1 MKNEELVERIQ
12 AGDEK
17 EKYLQQLFEQ
27 NFPFIKKI
35 ASKYSDREEFDDLIQ
50 EGYIGLHTAAMKYDP
65 GCGVLFLTYA
75 SYWIQQKMIRYL
87 QNNGSVVRIPVHM
100 AERLSKYRRITKQFQ
115 MERGRKPTEK
125 EYASLSNICQDS
137 LGDIHQAEGMRNL
150 QSLSAH
156 VGESE
161 DELGD
166 FISSD
171 VNIENIV
178 VHDVDHERMSKILWG
193 IIAQLPDKKQTIM
206 KMRAEGLSA
215 QDVGDAIGLTGRQAS
230 MIEADARRRIRL
242 DPAGKELR
250 DYYMQYI

>member
-1 MKNEELVERIQ
+1 MTNEELVERIQ

-17 EKYLQQLFEQ
+17 GKYLYRLWEQ
-27 NFPFIKKI
+27 NLPFIKKI
-35 ASKYSDREEFDDLIQ
+35 ALKYSTRAEFEDLIQ
-50 EGYIGLHTAAMKYDP
+50 EGYIGLHTAAMKYDLQ
-65 GCGVLFLTYA
+65 CGVLFLTYA
-75 SYWIQQKMIRYL
+75 GYWIQQKMLRYL
-87 QNNGSVVRIPVHM
+87 QQNGNTVRIPVHM
-100 AERLSKYRRITKQFQ
+100 AEMLSKYKRISVQFQ
-115 MERGRKPTEK
+115 TEYGREPTEC
-125 EYASLSNICQDS
+125 EYASLLNIPRGNVGIIQKASCV
-137 LGDIHQAEGMRNL
+137 RNL

>member
-171 VNIENIV
+171 VNVENIIV
-178 VHDVDHERMSKILWG
+178 RDVDHERMSKILWG
-193 IIAQLPDKKQTIM
+193 IIAQLPEKKRIIM
-206 KMRAEGLSA
+206 KMRAEGFTLKET
-215 QDVGDAIGLTGRQAS
+215 GDAMGMTEKQVSWVGYNVRHK
-230 MIEADARRRIRL
+230 IRSSS
-242 DPAGKELR
+242 AEKELR
-250 DYYMQYI
+250 EYYMQYV

>member
-12 AGDEK
+12 AGNEK

-35 ASKYSDREEFDDLIQ
+35 ASKYSAREEFDDLIQ
-50 EGYIGLHTAAMKYDP
+50 EGYIGLHTAAMKYNP
-65 GCGVLFLTYA
+65 ECGVLFITYA
-75 SYWIQQKMIRYL
+75 SYWIHQKMIRYL

-100 AERLSKYRRITKQFQ
+100 VERLSKYRRITKQFQ

-125 EYASLSNICQDS
+125 EYASLLNICQDN

-171 VNIENIV
+171 VNVENII
-178 VHDVDHERMSKILWG
+178 VHEVDHEKMSKILWG
-193 IIAQLPDKKQTIM
+193 IIAQLSEKKQMIM
-206 KMRAEGLSA
+206 KMRAEGFT
-215 QDVGDAIGLTGRQAS
+215 QKDVGDEMEMTERQVS
-230 MIEADARRRIRL
+230 CVESSVRRRIRSAS
-242 DPAGKELR
+242 AGKELR
-250 DYYMQYI
+250 EYYMQYV